1 MKSNEEEKSIE
12 EEKPNE
18 EEKSIEEEK
27 PDEEVK
33 SIEEEKSDEEVK
45 SIEEE
50 KSNEE
55 EKPVEKATEEKL
67 EEEEK
72 PAGPA
77 IIGTIMSK
85 SDPINETPE
94 SIDEQLKS
102 EVGIADTQF
111 DLPEKVTE
119 IKPMTVP
126 DIPATGIILP
136 DQSEPDPILYANEE
150 KQGDK
155 EEAPIIMEELQSSQ
169 ETPKEISQEILQE
182 ESKEEPPKDIAGE
195 TKQKKSIWICCNL
208 RRKEEPPNSV
218 MTPLLDPTN
227 TAH

>member
-1 MKSNEEEKSIE
+1 MK
-12 EEKPNE
+12 P
-18 EEKSIEEEK
+18 
-27 PDEEVK
+27 V
-33 SIEEEKSDEEVK
+33 
-45 SIEEE
+45 
-50 KSNEE
+50 EE

-72 PAGPA
+72 LAGPA

-155 EEAPIIMEELQSSQ
+155 EEAPIIREELQSSQ
-169 ETPKEISQEILQE
+169 ETPKETSREILQE
-182 ESKEEPPKDIAGE
+182 VSKEEPAKDIAGE
-195 TKQKKSIWICCNL
+195 TKSKKSIWICCNL

-227 TAH
+227 TTH